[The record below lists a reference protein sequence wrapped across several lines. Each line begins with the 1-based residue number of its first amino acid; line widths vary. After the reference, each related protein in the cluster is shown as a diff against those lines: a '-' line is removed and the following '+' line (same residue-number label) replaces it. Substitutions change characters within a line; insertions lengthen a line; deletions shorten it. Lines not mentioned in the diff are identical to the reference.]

1 MAKPVWIAQ
10 HTGPELLRTVL
21 PVRARNAHKGNFGR
35 VLLLCGSRGL
45 SGAAALAAKA
55 ASRTGS
61 GLVYLGVPE
70 AIYPIAAAQCMSQ
83 IVFPLPCDS
92 AGRLSLAARGEIAKR
107 LPQMD
112 AVLIGCGLGR
122 SDELRMLVQWL
133 LKTCTLPLVLDAD
146 GINALE
152 NHIDILRGSA
162 CPVIATPHDGEFIR
176 MGGNPMAADRIYEA
190 RQFAARTGCI
200 LLLKGYRTICTDGLN
215 VYLNT
220 TGNPGLAAGGSGDV
234 LAGVLVSLLGQG
246 VMPLEAAA
254 CAAWLHGAA
263 GDLCATQIGEYGM
276 TPEDLLTRIPRL
288 LR

>member
-70 AIYPIAAAQCMSQ
+70 AIYPITAAQCMSQ

-176 MGGNPMAADRIYEA
+176 MGGNPVAADRIYEA